1 MKVMKFGGTSV
12 GNPGSLQLVKNIIE
26 NQKEPVIVVVSALNG
41 VTDRLLLAA
50 DFALNNNSGYK
61 SLLDEMVDRHK
72 EIIENGKYPPDWQGG
87 GKTKDTA
94 VV

>member
-1 MKVMKFGGTSV
+1 MKFGGGTSV

-72 EIIENGKYPPDWQGG
+72 EIIEKNGKYPPDWQGG